1 MPTPEELDL
10 QHRWFAVECNN
21 AAWALA
27 TRDRTPEEDRELLDL
42 AHAAEYHWRAVGT
55 ELHAMRALMLVAHAH
70 ASCGLGTTA
79 LKYAEQCTAFFT
91 ARDTEPWELAFVHMI
106 HAQAAH
112 AAGAD
117 ALHAHRYAAAQ
128 AVIDAMS
135 EGEDRSIV
143 MASWVRIP
151 EPR

>member
-1 MPTPEELDL
+1 MPD
-10 QHRWFAVECNN
+10 QDSVQQHHRWFAVECNN
-21 AAWALA
+21 AAWTLA
-27 TRDRTPEEDRELLDL
+27 SRDRTPNEDRELLDL

-70 ASCGLGTTA
+70 ACCGLGATA
-79 LKYAEQCTAFFT
+79 LTYAEACTAFFT
-91 ARDTEPWELAFVHMI
+91 ARETEPWELAFVHMI

-112 AAGAD
+112 AAGVAETHATKY
-117 ALHAHRYAAAQ
+117 ALANSVVQ
-128 AVIDAMS
+128 AMP

>member
-1 MPTPEELDL
+1 MPDQDSIQLH
-10 QHRWFAVECNN
+10 HRWFAVECNN

-27 TRDRTPEEDRELLDL
+27 TRDRTPDEDRELLDL

-70 ASCGLGTTA
+70 ASCGCGSTA
-79 LKYAEQCTAFFT
+79 LAYAEQCTAFFT
-91 ARDTEPWELAFVHMI
+91 TRETEAWEMAFVHMI

-112 AAGAD
+112 AAGNAQVHAEKY
-117 ALHAHRYAAAQ
+117 ALAQ
-128 AVIDAMS
+128 GLVQAMP